1 MFPRTPSQLQT
12 MSDKSYDELIE
23 KYPVLEGVAN
33 KKIWDYLDKCNDY
46 TVGLME
52 DVWKDNV
59 KANLEKLYP
68 KYKSIAHAF
77 FDFGKDKSFIGVG
90 AGPSLNNNIHH
101 LDEVYRF
108 NAQFRLEQQP
118 FIISAC
124 NHQFKPLL
132 KRGIFPHLVFL
143 SDGGSHIYDQLCKD
157 IPKFGQSTILIASIY
172 SDHKTLMD
180 WTKQGRTLC
189 FTVPGQDL
197 YQQMFKDIIGEDPA
211 AFTVGSGGNVLNT
224 MFTSS
229 LKVLHSNYFMALGND
244 LSYPYDPKLEKRRSM
259 FYADGDY
266 STNIKR
272 KGADEAKRNFTWIGF
287 RMRDNPF
294 QQGRKIIDLEK
305 VNTSRQM
312 FIYKTW
318 LETHVA
324 MWEADPNIWFVYYNC
339 SESGIAGVLAKDY
352 DPELLDDPD
361 NWYMLDDVVPKRWR
375 TRSLL
380 QAVNE
385 FLEASLICREKNASP
400 LNVIISPHEMAG
412 ANNIVQS
419 IR

>member
-1 MFPRTPSQLQT
+1 LAKTGRWATPPTVPFQKT
-12 MSDKSYDELIE
+12 MEELTYDRLAE
-23 KYPVLEGVAN
+23 KYPALKSVSNRKV
-33 KKIWDYLDKCNDY
+33 WDYLDKCNDY
-46 TVGLME
+46 TVSTME
-52 DVWKDNV
+52 DVWKENV
-59 KANLEKLYP
+59 NANLKKLYP

-77 FDFGKDKSFIGVG
+77 FDFGKDKAFIGVG
-90 AGPSLNNNIHH
+90 AGPSLNNNIEH
-101 LDEVYRF
+101 LEWVYKF
-108 NAQFRLEQQP
+108 NAQFRLEEQP
-118 FIISAC
+118 FIIAAC

-132 KRGIFPHLVFL
+132 ERGIFPHLVFL

-157 IPKFGQSTILIASIY
+157 IPKLGQSTILIASIY
-172 SDHKTLMD
+172 ADHKTLVN
-180 WTKQGRTLC
+180 WIKQGRTLC
-189 FTVPGQDL
+189 FTVPGQDM
-197 YQQMFKDIIGEDPA
+197 YQQIFKDAIGEDPS

-244 LSYPYDPKLEKRRSM
+244 LSYPYDPEIEKRRSM

-266 STNIKR
+266 SSNIKR
-272 KGADEAKRNFTWIGF
+272 KGADEAKNNFTWIGF

-294 QQGRKIIDLEK
+294 QEGKKIIDLEK

-318 LETHVA
+318 LESHVT
-324 MWEADPNIWFVYYNC
+324 MWESDPNIWFIYYNC
-339 SESGIAGVLAKDY
+339 SESGIAGVLARDY
-352 DPELLDDPD
+352 EPDLLDDPE

-385 FLEASLICREKNASP
+385 FLEARLICRENDASA
-400 LNVIISPHEMAG
+400 IISPGRTVFA
-412 ANNIVQS
+412 
-419 IR
+419 